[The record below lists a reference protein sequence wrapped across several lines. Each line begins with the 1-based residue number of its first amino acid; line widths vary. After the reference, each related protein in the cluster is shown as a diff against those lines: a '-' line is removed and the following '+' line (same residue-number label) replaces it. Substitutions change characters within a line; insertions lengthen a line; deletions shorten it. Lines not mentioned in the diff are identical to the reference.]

1 MQDLG
6 LGISTQDKMPAIL
19 DGPNTVVLQSKWDEM
34 GLEWVS
40 LDLTET
46 VLMFSDLWK
55 CRF

>member
-6 LGISTQDKMPAIL
+6 LGISTEDKMPAIL

-34 GLEWVS
+34 GLEWAS
-40 LDLTET
+40 LDLIET
-46 VLMFSDLWK
+46 VLVFSDLWK